1 MEKVQSREHRE
12 GLQDCSVTL
21 QQLCHFGLQVGKLLY
36 CYDRGR
42 TSCCFE
48 EEKCGGNWAKINYK
62 MTQEAVSFMKRP
74 KAALDH
80 FVNNLGYDSC
90 HKTEDYDAE
99 PCHQDCLVQ
108 EKSQFAKECRERGGL
123 YKCCIRLVQGG
134 AGLYK
139 CLIRVVRVRMRTV

>member
-1 MEKVQSREHRE
+1 MAQVQSQEHRE
-12 GLQDCSVTL
+12 GLQNCSLTL
-21 QQLCHFGLQVGKLLY
+21 LQLCHFGLQVGKLLY

-42 TSCCFE
+42 TSCCFK

-90 HKTEDYDAE
+90 HKTKDYDAE

-108 EKSQFAKECRERGGL
+108 EKSKFAKKCREEGGL
-123 YKCCIRLVQGG
+123 HKCCIRLVQEGW
-134 AGLYK
+134 
-139 CLIRVVRVRMRTV
+139 RTV